1 MTRNAPALRSS
12 RSRTGGPSRSLTRA
26 HSERAGSRS
35 APRRIQ
41 FDAFKLG
48 LLGTLGFGV
57 GMVIIG
63 AVQTLATVL
72 VYIGVAY
79 FIALAIEPLIE
90 FFMARKVP
98 RWVASVVIVLI
109 GGLAATLVALSIVPL
124 VARQI
129 TAAIKGAPDF
139 VANLQAQPWV
149 EWITTNAS
157 NFLDIDGLLADV
169 TAFISDPQ
177 RLLSLGGGLLTIGA
191 GIGEG
196 VTAVIVVT
204 VLSLYFTLTLP
215 TMMEKVYQT
224 VPRSRRAGFRSV
236 TEEILQSVGKYVAG
250 QLLLALCN
258 AVVTFI
264 IVTIVGGPVPFL
276 LAFVAFVCALIPVV
290 GPVIGTTIV
299 ALATLI
305 VNPLGALIA
314 AIVLLV
320 YMQVEAYFLTP
331 KVMAKAVAV
340 PGALVIIA
348 AIGGAALGG
357 ILGALVAIPV
367 VAAGILIF
375 DRVVLPRQ
383 ELK

>member
-1 MTRNAPALRSS
+1 MTRNASALRGS
-12 RSRTGGPSRSLTRA
+12 RVRTTLPRSLSRA
-26 HSERAGSRS
+26 HAGAAGSADTSRK
-35 APRRIQ
+35 IH
-41 FDAFKLG
+41 FDAFRLG
-48 LLGTLGFGV
+48 LLGTLGVGV

-72 VYIGVAY
+72 IYIGVAY
-79 FIALAIEPLIE
+79 FIALALEPLIT
-90 FFMARKVP
+90 FFTARKVP
-98 RWVASVVIVLI
+98 RWVASVAIVLV
-109 GGLAATLVALSIVPL
+109 GGLIATLIALSIVPL

-129 TAAIKGAPDF
+129 TNAVKDAPAF
-139 VANLQAQPWV
+139 IANLQTQPWV
-149 EWITTNAS
+149 EWITTNAG
-157 NFLDIDGLLADV
+157 NFFDIDGLISEA
-169 TAFISDPQ
+169 TTFISDPQ
-177 RLLSLGGGLLTIGA
+177 RLLSFGGGLLTIGA

-215 TMMEKVYQT
+215 AMMEKVYQT

-250 QLLLALCN
+250 QLFLALCN

-264 IVTIVGGPVPFL
+264 IVTLVGGPVPFL

-305 VNPLGALIA
+305 TNPLGALIA

-320 YMQVEAYFLTP
+320 YMQVEAYFLSP
-331 KVMAKAVAV
+331 RVMAKAVAV

-367 VAAGILIF
+367 VAAGILIY
-375 DRVVLPRQ
+375 DRVLLPRQ

>member
-1 MTRNAPALRSS
+1 MARSEGAPK
-12 RSRTGGPSRSLTRA
+12 
-26 HSERAGSRS
+26 
-35 APRRIQ
+35 RIQ

-48 LLGTLGFGV
+48 LLGTLGVGV
-57 GMVIIG
+57 GMLIIG

-72 VYIGVAY
+72 VYVGVAY
-79 FIALAIEPLIE
+79 FIALALEPLIN
-90 FFMARKVP
+90 FFIARKVP
-98 RWVASVVIVLI
+98 RWVASVVIVLV
-109 GGLAATLVALSIVPL
+109 GGIAATLVALSIVPL

-129 TAAIKGAPDF
+129 AAAVKDAPQFIAD
-139 VANLQAQPWV
+139 LQTQPWV
-149 EWITTNAS
+149 EWIIANAG
-157 NFLDIDGLLADV
+157 NFFDIDGLIADA

-215 TMMEKVYQT
+215 TMMRKVYQT
-224 VPRSRRAGFRSV
+224 VPRSRREGFRSV

-258 AVVTFI
+258 AIVTFI
-264 IVTIVGGPVPFL
+264 VVSIVGGPVPFL

-290 GPVIGTTIV
+290 GPVIGTSIA

-305 VNPLGALIA
+305 TNPLGALIVL
-314 AIVLLV
+314 IVLLV

-375 DRVVLPRQ
+375 ERVVLPRQ

>member
-1 MTRNAPALRSS
+1 MTRIPVGLRSS
-12 RSRTGGPSRSLTRA
+12 RSPAAGRARSGARGGSSARTEQPA
-26 HSERAGSRS
+26 
-35 APRRIQ
+35 RRIQ
-41 FDAFKLG
+41 FDAFRLG
-48 LLGTLGFGV
+48 ILGTLGVGV

-63 AVQTLATVL
+63 AVQTLSTVL
-72 VYIGVAY
+72 IYIGVAY

-109 GGLAATLVALSIVPL
+109 GGLVATLVALSIVPL

-129 TAAIKGAPDF
+129 AAAVKGAPDF
-139 VANLQAQPWV
+139 VANLQTQPWV

-157 NFLDIDGLLADV
+157 NFLDIDGLIADA

-177 RLLSLGGGLLTIGA
+177 RLLSLGGGLLSIGA

-215 TMMEKVYQT
+215 SMMAKVYQT
-224 VPRSRRAGFRSV
+224 VPRSRRDGFQSV

-250 QLLLALCN
+250 QLLLAVCN
-258 AVVTFI
+258 AVVTFLV
-264 IVTIVGGPVPFL
+264 VTIVGGPAPLL

-305 VNPLGALIA
+305 VSPIGALIA
-314 AIVLLV
+314 AVVLLV
-320 YMQVEAYFLTP
+320 YMQVEAYFLSP
-331 KVMAKAVAV
+331 RVMAKAVAV

-375 DRVVLPRQ
+375 NRVILPRQ